1 MAPGAGV
8 GVGTVE
14 VRPSSHLARGG
25 RRVRWLCRERTT
37 GEQRANN
44 GKPSM
49 PSLENALA
57 MWPMVCCVPNGA
69 GGALGVSLPSRTVR
83 AAPRER
89 SD

>member
-1 MAPGAGV
+1 MF
-8 GVGTVE
+8 
-14 VRPSSHLARGG
+14 GG
-25 RRVRWLCRERTT
+25 CAEN
-37 GEQRANN
+37 EQRANN

-57 MWPMVCCVPNGA
+57 MWPMVCCEPNGA

-89 SD
+89 SDKTPVTRIGDGPCCVDRF

>member
-1 MAPGAGV
+1 MLGLWRYGRVVTWREVGAVFGDCA
-8 GVGTVE
+8 E
-14 VRPSSHLARGG
+14 N
-25 RRVRWLCRERTT
+25 
-37 GEQRANN
+37 EQRTNN